1 MGGAGR
7 QAVNRLRTR
16 MLEQGRSLEEIAGEI
31 RHLTSC
37 SPLAAFRMACGMS
50 QPEVVEQFA
59 KTAPSA
65 VMDQPLLSR
74 LEGFPG
80 AGSRPPQA
88 THIIALATLYG
99 TSPLRLLDPD
109 ALDRL
114 EDHERAV
121 LLRCNTAFA
130 SAAPPVSPALGP
142 IGEGSSLNPTA
153 TSWPRL
159 VSPTEHLERQVEM
172 AARRALRFSVTV
184 EGSNVGPET
193 LDQLRDEVARI
204 AVAYPQQPLAVL
216 LGDLIELQDVAFR
229 LLEGRQRPSE
239 TTELYLLAG
248 AISGML
254 AKASHDLGDP
264 HSAMTQART
273 GYVCADNARHDG
285 LRAWTRGLQSMV
297 AYWAGWPNDAVR
309 YARLGQDA
317 ADSTRGTSS
326 VWLAAQEARGWAVL
340 GDADQTR
347 AAIGRANDAR
357 DQAAPDELDELGGI
371 MTFSRPRQLYYEADA
386 LVWLPGAE
394 PAAAQAASAA
404 VTTYENAEPGERSFS
419 DEAGSRADLALARV
433 NSGDLDDAADALRDV
448 FELPVDHRIGG
459 ILASVRRVHEALRA
473 PEYRTAQAARTTQ
486 LEIEAFCQIPA
497 SAALPPGR

>member
-1 MGGAGR
+1 M
-7 QAVNRLRTR
+7 
-16 MLEQGRSLEEIAGEI
+16 EEIAGEI

-37 SPLAAFRMACGMS
+37 SSLAAFRMACGLS
-50 QPEVVEQFA
+50 QPEVVERFA
-59 KTAPSA
+59 KTSPSA

-74 LEGFPG
+74 IEGFPG
-80 AGSRPPQA
+80 AGSRSPQA

-99 TSPLRLLDPD
+99 TSPLRLMDPD

-121 LLRCNTAFA
+121 LLRCNAAFA
-130 SAAPPVSPALGP
+130 SYTPAEPPAPRSISEAVSP
-142 IGEGSSLNPTA
+142 ISTM
-153 TSWPRL
+153 TSRSRL
-159 VSPTEHLERQVEM
+159 IPATEHLERQVEM

-193 LDQLRDEVARI
+193 LDQLRDEVSRI
-204 AVAYPQQPLAVL
+204 AAAYPQQPLAVL

-264 HSAMTQART
+264 HSAMAQART

-309 YARLGQDA
+309 YAQLGQDA
-317 ADSTRGTSS
+317 AASAQGTSS

-340 GDADQTR
+340 GDADQTH
-347 AAIGRANDAR
+347 AAIGRATDAR
-357 DQAAPDELDELGGI
+357 DQTTPDELDQLGGI

-394 PAAAQAASAA
+394 AAAAQAASAA
-404 VTTYENAEPGERSFS
+404 VTAYENAEPGERSFS
-419 DEAGSRADLALARV
+419 DEAGSRADLALARI
-433 NSGDLDDAADALRDV
+433 NSGDLDGAAEALSDV
-448 FELPVDHRIGG
+448 FSLPVDHRIGG
-459 ILASVRRVHEALRA
+459 ILASVRRVHEALRT
-473 PEYRTAQAARTTQ
+473 PTHRTSPTARTTQ

-497 SAALPPGR
+497 SAALPPAR